1 MPLYLPPSR
10 AKPPPPP
17 LRTDDRRAVLVG
29 LAVWG
34 VLLVVALVVPEVR
47 ATGEGRWLGSC
58 TAGIVLGLVGLGYV
72 HRRERRA
79 APRHQRGPAGSGDP
93 RPHEHPGP

>member
-1 MPLYLPPSR
+1 MPLFLPPSK

-29 LAVWG
+29 LGVWA

-47 ATGEGRWLGSC
+47 STGEGRWLGSC
-58 TAGIVLGLVGLGYV
+58 VAGLLLGVVGLAFV
-72 HRRERRA
+72 HRRDGRT
-79 APRHQRGPAGSGDP
+79 PP
-93 RPHEHPGP
+93 PGA

>member
-47 ATGEGRWLGSC
+47 DTGEGRWLGSC
-58 TAGIVLGLVGLGYV
+58 IAGIALGLIGLGYV

-79 APRHQRGPAGSGDP
+79 ARRQEHGPAEPGGP
-93 RPHEHPGP
+93 RPHEHPGS